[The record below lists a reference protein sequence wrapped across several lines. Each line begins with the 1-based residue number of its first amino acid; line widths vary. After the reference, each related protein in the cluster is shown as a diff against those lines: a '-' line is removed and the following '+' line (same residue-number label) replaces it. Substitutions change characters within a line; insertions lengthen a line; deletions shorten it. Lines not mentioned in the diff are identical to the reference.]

1 MSFLTGLFF
10 KFIALFARP
19 AVDAVVE
26 QIKQDVKEHAKDAVA
41 SAALAAMAQVF
52 KDAKDSPTIEA
63 VVDAANNAVAEV
75 TEDLPGTELAV
86 IEAVEKV
93 VPLPPEVLE
102 PFESK
107 VEDIKEVVHTVASL
121 SSLLDHSKR

>member
-19 AVDAVVE
+19 AVDTIVE

-41 SAALAAMAQVF
+41 SAAQAAMAQVF

-86 IEAVEKV
+86 IEAVEKI

-102 PFESK
+102 PFENK
-107 VEDIKEVVHTVASL
+107 VEDIKEVAHTAASL